1 MGLRKRGD
9 MEKEDITRAAE
20 AAVSDLQLDCTITE
34 ITRPMGKNTW
44 CIQFSGSYGQFCDE
58 FHDKAGKENSS
69 RVVREKIKRFFLKQR
84 KPTRIVRGR
93 PSSTRSVTAGGEE
106 NLLGTLMRVGEQA
119 IKQASRI
126 TSEVVERA
134 TNLNQAVLKSQ
145 ADMLEGISPTA
156 AEIIRPET
164 GGARRASG
172 PPPQR
177 MVEPVSHEVD
187 VEARSEKRKR
197 ATKDSRSRTTKKAAT
212 KKAATKRA
220 TAKKTGKGATGKRGA
235 KAKTG
240 KAGGKKSASKSRR

>member
-1 MGLRKRGD
+1 

-20 AAVSDLQLDCTITE
+20 GAIGDLQLDCTVTE

-44 CIQFSGSYGQFCDE
+44 CIQFSGSFGQLCDE
-58 FHDKAGKENSS
+58 FHDKTGKENSS

-93 PSSTRSVTAGGEE
+93 PSSTRSVSAGGGE
-106 NLLGTLMRVGEQA
+106 NLLGTLLSVGQQA
-119 IKQASRI
+119 IEQASRI

-145 ADMLEGISPTA
+145 ADMIEGISPTA
-156 AEIIRPET
+156 AEMIRPET
-164 GGARRASG
+164 GGGARRTTG

-197 ATKDSRSRTTKKAAT
+197 ATKDSRSRPTKKAAT
-212 KKAATKRA
+212 KGAA
-220 TAKKTGKGATGKRGA
+220 AKKTGKGATGKRSA

-240 KAGGKKSASKSRR
+240 KAGGKKSTGKSRR